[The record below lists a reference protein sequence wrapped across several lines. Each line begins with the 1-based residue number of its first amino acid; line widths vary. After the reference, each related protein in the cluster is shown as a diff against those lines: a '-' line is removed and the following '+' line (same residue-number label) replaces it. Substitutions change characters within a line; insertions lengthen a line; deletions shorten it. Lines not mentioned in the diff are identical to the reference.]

1 MFKARRVSIIS
12 FYTQPR
18 LITLFS
24 LLRNGISAIEAIQI
38 FEKYSFFSGL
48 KPNKSKCEKVGID
61 ALKGVQMAIC
71 GIKCV
76 YLNTNKIK
84 IFFI

>member
-1 MFKARRVSIIS
+1 MLMTLHS
-12 FYTQPR
+12 F
-18 LITLFS
+18 
-24 LLRNGISAIEAIQI
+24 LRNGISVIEVIQI
-38 FEKYSFFSGL
+38 FEQFSFFSGL
-48 KPNKSKCEKVGID
+48 KPNKSKCEIVGID

-76 YLNTNKIK
+76 YLNTNITK